1 MSYSDE
7 SIQFCIY
14 AKTKED
20 FEAQKNEHTT
30 IGLIATGYVWI
41 NGTYYP
47 FGVTTSALT
56 NLQNSLKLRFHI
68 QNQLKDT
75 TIYSIYQGGLN
86 VEARLDIPVPKVTAT
101 EGSFI
106 TVTPKKSSIILDED
120 EEPIEVESSFE
131 LTPKVQSI
139 ANATSADNG
148 LVSALDVKTTL
159 EDYVKRGEGDSNA
172 VEVTAEEFTFRPT
185 AGATSI
191 NGTDA
196 LIRKIKGNTTIWQQ
210 RISLR
215 WSAYDTTSISLGRI
229 GDTTYKASLLKDFT
243 DNTARYRLG
252 VRVGTPVLITG
263 HKYLICGYIRA
274 SIASS
279 SSNFGLET
287 RGQTYT
293 MYPAVTEVNKWTLV
307 SRTFTLADLNNNH
320 SVYLQP
326 SWDYVQRGL
335 SGSWFEARD
344 LMLIDLTSLY
354 GEGNEPYAASGNT
367 AAQVEALAKFKE
379 LYPNLYYNELAPQLR
394 GMCATGI
401 ETIGANAF
409 DKNSAVGGVIDNN
422 GFVTSNDVYSVANI
436 EVVGNQVYTLT
447 NVANSALVA
456 NTYAFYNSRNELI
469 SVGGIKDS
477 ISLSTEVSGD
487 VTIPMNTS
495 YMRVVVHNDSLDR
508 CCVNLKHTGTLDIEN
523 ATYFKSVRE
532 LPEIATYFPNG
543 MYSVGDVYDEIN
555 EEYAIQRCGQRA
567 YIQGDENDTEVITDY
582 NNTIYKLSQP
592 VYTPIVEPLQLDY
605 KVSDFGT
612 ERALAPEK
620 SSPFKADI
628 AYQFN
633 EVDRIRDNARNIE
646 RLEKVKQ
653 NALISGQSIKTVGG
667 MDILG
672 EGDIPFPTAVATATQ
687 RLELTSTA
695 TRISP
700 NIIYEAPQSF
710 STYVLPTLSG
720 DMEGYDNVWTLRF
733 GLESSNNLTIPY
745 SVLWVNGQAPSFT
758 SWCIV
763 EIKLRKQSVTNQI
776 LGEWK
781 IYK

>member
-1 MSYSDE
+1 MSYNDDN
-7 SIQFCIY
+7 IQFCIY
-14 AKTKED
+14 AKNRDD

-30 IGLIATGYVWI
+30 IGLIATGEVWI

-47 FGVTTSALT
+47 FGVTANALT
-56 NLQNSLKLRFHI
+56 NLQNALELRFNI
-68 QNQLKDT
+68 QSQLNDA
-75 TIYSIYQGGLN
+75 TIYTIYQGGLN
-86 VEARLDIPVPKVTAT
+86 TEARLDILVPKVTAT
-101 EGSFI
+101 AGSFI
-106 TVTPKKSSIILDED
+106 TVTPKKSSIDLDNSET
-120 EEPIEVESSFE
+120 EEVDSSFE

-139 ANATSADNG
+139 ANATDTDDG

-159 EDYVKRGEGDSNA
+159 EDYVKRGEGNSDV

-185 AGATSI
+185 AGSTSI
-191 NGTDA
+191 NGSDA

-215 WSAYDTTSISLGRI
+215 WSAYDATSISLGRI
-229 GDTTYKASLLKDFT
+229 GDTAYKASLLKDFT

-252 VRVGTPVLITG
+252 VRVGSPILITG

-320 SVYLQP
+320 AVYLQP

-344 LMLIDLTSLY
+344 LMLIDLTALY

-436 EVVGNQVYTLT
+436 EVVGNQVYSLT

-543 MYSVGDVYDEIN
+543 MHGIGDVYDEIN
-555 EEYAIQRCGQRA
+555 EEYAIQRCGKRT
-567 YIQGDENDTEVITDY
+567 YIQGDENDAEVRTDY
-582 NNTIYKLSQP
+582 YNTIYKLSQP

-646 RLEKVKQ
+646 RLEKGKQ
-653 NALISGQSIKTVGG
+653 DVLISGQSIKTVGG
-667 MDILG
+667 MDVLG

-687 RLELTSTA
+687 RAGLTSTT

-700 NIIYEAPQSF
+700 NVIYEAQQSF

-733 GLESSNNLTIPY
+733 GIGSSDNLTIPY